1 MRLDL
6 FLVML
11 LGAAGLGGF
20 LPATGA
26 GLEVVKVAA
35 MVTIG
40 LLFFLYGARLSTA
53 ETLRNLR
60 HWRLQLAILATTFV
74 VFPLAG
80 LAVRLL
86 PDSVLPDGLAAGVL
100 LLCLVPSTIQGC
112 VVYTRIAHGNS
123 AAAVVSASTSNLLGV
138 FLVPLYVALLMG
150 ADTQVDGG
158 SVLRIVG
165 QLFAPFLAGQLLR
178 PVIARWVERND
189 PWLKPFDR
197 STILLVVYVAFS
209 EGTEAD
215 VWTAV
220 PPSSF
225 AIVAGVCAVLL
236 ALALGWTTL
245 LGRWLRFARAD
256 RVALLFCG
264 STKSLASGLPMV
276 AVLFPGATAA
286 LVVLPLMIYHQ
297 LQLLTSTV
305 LAERLARSGPDEPAA
320 VNGGS

>member
-1 MRLDL
+1 MRLDP

-11 LGAAGLGGF
+11 LAAAGLGGF
-20 LPATGA
+20 LPATGGA
-26 GLEVVKVAA
+26 LDVVKVAA

-53 ETLRNLR
+53 ETVRNLR
-60 HWRLQLAILATTFV
+60 HWRLQLAILLTTFV
-74 VFPLAG
+74 AFPLVG
-80 LAVRLL
+80 LAVRQ
-86 PDSVLPDGLAAGVL
+86 LPDGLTAGVL

-150 ADTQVDGG
+150 ADTQVDGS
-158 SVLRIVG
+158 SVPRIVG
-165 QLFAPFLAGQLLR
+165 QLLAPFVAGQLLR
-178 PVIARWVERND
+178 PLIGRWVERND

-220 PPSSF
+220 PVSSF

-236 ALALGWTTL
+236 ALAFGWTAL
-245 LGRWLRFARAD
+245 LGRWLRFERAD

-305 LAERLARSGPDEPAA
+305 VADRLARSGPDDPVA
-320 VNGGS
+320 VSGGS